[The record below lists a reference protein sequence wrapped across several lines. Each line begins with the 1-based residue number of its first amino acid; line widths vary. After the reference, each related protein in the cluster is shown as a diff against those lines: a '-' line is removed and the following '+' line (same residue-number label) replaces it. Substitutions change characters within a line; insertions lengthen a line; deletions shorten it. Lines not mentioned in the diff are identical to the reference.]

1 MSVFQL
7 CTVALGGLFVILL
20 LRQYH
25 PVFAVVVSLAVSV
38 VLLWQAVLLL
48 QRLQQSVNGMFL
60 WMNGGQFDVILR
72 VVGVGLIVQTTAE
85 LCREAGQPALEGKV
99 VLLGKLLILTSAL
112 PLVSQVLG
120 ILTELLL

>member
-1 MSVFQL
+1 MGVFQL
-7 CTVALGGLFVILL
+7 CAVALGGLFVVLL

-48 QRLQQSVNGMFL
+48 QQLQQSVGGMFA
-60 WMNGGQFDVILR
+60 WMGGGQFDVVLR
-72 VVGVGLIVQTTAE
+72 VIGVGLIVQTTAE